1 MLVLSRKTNETIE
14 LPELGI
20 SIEVIKV
27 KGGTVRL
34 GIKAPASI
42 RILRGEL
49 LETVTDFED
58 LPPVLNVVDQ
68 ATQDHQGSAAYPAGC
83 SWTRQSSGSGPPRL
97 PRFGKRSYVVAHLTL
112 CLRHRLLL
120 GFPLVV
126 MIPQEPLATKSI
138 KPFGDIVH
146 RALKLAIRLEL

>member
-20 SIEVIKV
+20 TIEVTKV

-34 GIKAPASI
+34 GIKAPESI

-58 LPPVLNVVDQ
+58 LPPVLNVVHQ
-68 ATQDHQGSAAYPAGC
+68 ATQDHQGFAA
-83 SWTRQSSGSGPPRL
+83 
-97 PRFGKRSYVVAHLTL
+97 
-112 CLRHRLLL
+112 
-120 GFPLVV
+120 
-126 MIPQEPLATKSI
+126 
-138 KPFGDIVH
+138 
-146 RALKLAIRLEL
+146 

>member
-34 GIKAPASI
+34 GIKAPESI

-49 LETVTDFED
+49 LETVMDFEN
-58 LPPVLNVVDQ
+58 LPPVLNVIHQVTEQ
-68 ATQDHQGSAAYPAGC
+68 QDSAA
-83 SWTRQSSGSGPPRL
+83 
-97 PRFGKRSYVVAHLTL
+97 
-112 CLRHRLLL
+112 
-120 GFPLVV
+120 
-126 MIPQEPLATKSI
+126 
-138 KPFGDIVH
+138 
-146 RALKLAIRLEL
+146 

>member
-1 MLVLSRKTNETIE
+1 MEGTHMLVLSRKTNETIE

-68 ATQDHQGSAAYPAGC
+68 ATQDHQGSAA
-83 SWTRQSSGSGPPRL
+83 
-97 PRFGKRSYVVAHLTL
+97 
-112 CLRHRLLL
+112 
-120 GFPLVV
+120 
-126 MIPQEPLATKSI
+126 
-138 KPFGDIVH
+138 
-146 RALKLAIRLEL
+146 